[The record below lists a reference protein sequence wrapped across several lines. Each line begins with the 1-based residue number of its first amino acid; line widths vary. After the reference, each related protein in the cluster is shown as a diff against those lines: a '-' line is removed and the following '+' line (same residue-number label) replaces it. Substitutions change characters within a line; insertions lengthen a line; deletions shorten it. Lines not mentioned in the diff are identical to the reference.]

1 MCLFMMGW
9 GWTTWA
15 CNKVRLSF
23 NNQERKDRASQ
34 VKLVVKNPPANA
46 GDVRNLGLI
55 PGRGRSPGGGHSNT
69 LPAFLPGESS
79 WTEEPG
85 ELRPIG
91 SQRVR
96 HN

>member
-1 MCLFMMGW
+1 MMGW

-23 NNQERKDRASQ
+23 NTQERKDRASQ
-34 VKLVVKNPPANA
+34 VELVVKNPPANA

-69 LPAFLPGESS
+69 LQHSCLENLHG
-79 WTEEPG
+79 
-85 ELRPIG
+85 
-91 SQRVR
+91 QRSLVSCGP
-96 HN
+96 